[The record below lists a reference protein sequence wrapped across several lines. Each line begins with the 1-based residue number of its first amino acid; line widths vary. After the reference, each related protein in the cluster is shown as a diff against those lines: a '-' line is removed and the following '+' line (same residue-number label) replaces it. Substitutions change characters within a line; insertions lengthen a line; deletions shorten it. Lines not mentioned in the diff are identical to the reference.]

1 MTVKLLV
8 DMREYIL
15 TNREQHIIQKLLETG
30 ERIEGFSMLKNRA
43 KKNLPRL
50 REDLELIDKFLKI
63 TRVRETCKK
72 IQQGAESQ
80 E

>member
-15 TNREQHIIQKLLETG
+15 TKREQHIIQKLLETG

-50 REDLELIDKFLKI
+50 SEDLELINKLLDF
-63 TRVRETCKK
+63 VRE
-72 IQQGAESQ
+72 QR
-80 E
+80 